1 MFKLKHNKFLVVVV
15 IIIIVILSLFYLLIS
30 YRNSNKFEKIITL
43 KKKYIHD
50 SMFYKIGK
58 NKHLKFR
65 IIDSKNQEYKFNKNI
80 GGMLFRYS
88 GIKDIYESL
97 QVGKKYKIFGQYS
110 TISKI
115 EEVNTASNNTINNA
129 INNANHNTN

>member
-1 MFKLKHNKFLVVVV
+1 MFKLKHNKFLVV

-50 SMFYKIGK
+50 SIFYKIGK

-65 IIDSKNQEYKFNKNI
+65 IIDSKNKEYKFNKNI
-80 GGMLFRYS
+80 GGMIFQYS
-88 GIKDIYESL
+88 GLKDIYKSL
-97 QVGKKYKIFGQYS
+97 KVGKKYKIQGHYS
-110 TISKI
+110 TIRKI
-115 EEVNTASNNTINNA
+115 EEVNNASNNTINNT
-129 INNANHNTN
+129 INNANNNVN

>member
-1 MFKLKHNKFLVVVV
+1 MFKLKHNKFLVV
-15 IIIIVILSLFYLLIS
+15 IIIIVILFIFYLLIS

-88 GIKDIYESL
+88 GVKDIYESL
-97 QVGKKYKIFGQYS
+97 QIGKKYKIQGHY
-110 TISKI
+110 SKI
-115 EEVNTASNNTINNA
+115 KKIEK
-129 INNANHNTN
+129 INNANNSANNNAN